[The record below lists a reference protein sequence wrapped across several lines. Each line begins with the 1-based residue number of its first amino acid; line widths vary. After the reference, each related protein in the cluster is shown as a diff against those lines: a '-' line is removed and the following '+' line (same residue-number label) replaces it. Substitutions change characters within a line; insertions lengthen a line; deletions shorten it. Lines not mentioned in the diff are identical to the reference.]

1 MKPFLFICFLITSV
15 FSACRV
21 QDEVIQKEEILLIK
35 HGYTFGRCVGYCN
48 KETTFSQVQVRHIQY
63 NRDTLKNPP
72 KISEKKILAEDF
84 KALCTSVD
92 LTAFLQMEERI
103 GCPDCADQGAE
114 YVEIVTSKQTKRVT
128 FEPGKPVPILDSLL
142 IKLRAGTMQMERSKM
157 TVDR

>member
-1 MKPFLFICFLITSV
+1 MKPILFICFLIATVFTSC
-15 FSACRV
+15 SV
-21 QDEVIQKEEILLIK
+21 QEEVIQKEEILLIK

-48 KETTFSQVQVRHIQY
+48 KETTYSQAQVRHVQY
-63 NRDTLKNPP
+63 NRDTLNNPP

-92 LTAFLQMEERI
+92 LNAFLQLEERI

-128 FEPGKPVPILDSLL
+128 FEPGKTVPVLDSLL
-142 IKLRAGTMQMERSKM
+142 VKLRAGTMQMERSKM

>member
-1 MKPFLFICFLITSV
+1 MKPILFICFLIATVFTS
-15 FSACRV
+15 CRV
-21 QDEVIQKEEILLIK
+21 QEEVIQKEEILLIK

-48 KETTFSQVQVRHIQY
+48 KETTFSQSQVRHVQY
-63 NRDTLKNPP
+63 NRDTLNNPP
-72 KISEKKILAEDF
+72 KNSEKKFLAEDF

-92 LTAFLQMEERI
+92 LNAFLQLEERI

-128 FEPGKPVPILDSLL
+128 FEPGKPVPVLDSLL
-142 IKLRAGTMQMERSKM
+142 VKLRAGTMQMERSKM

>member
-21 QDEVIQKEEILLIK
+21 PDEVIQKEEILLIK

-92 LTAFLQMEERI
+92 LTAFLQLEERI
-103 GCPDCADQGAE
+103 GCQDCADQGAE

-128 FEPGKPVPILDSLL
+128 FEPGKPVPVLDSLL

>member
-92 LTAFLQMEERI
+92 LTAFLQLEERI